1 MTGVLDMQRCAVR
14 LVPFVFGLLLAGS
27 GFYTRTGNAQGAQ
40 SVALASPEK
49 FFGFRMGADRKLAN
63 WDKLHEYYQLLAKNS
78 NKVKLVELGKTSE
91 GRPYIA
97 LFISAPANLAKLDHY
112 QKLNARLAD
121 PRGLPEAE
129 GQKVAAEARAVVIQS
144 FALHSSEVAASQTA
158 AEFVYDSLTR
168 TDDEA
173 QRMLD
178 NVISI
183 VVPSINPDGTQMIA
197 DWYMK
202 YAGTQYEAAGLPW
215 LYQKYS
221 GHDNNRDGFALNLP
235 ESQNLGKL
243 MYRDWMPQA
252 YVDHHQMGSG
262 NARLYIPP
270 YAEPIRP
277 GGDPLVWR
285 EMAWWGAHMGNKL
298 EAAGKTGV
306 IGAAIYSGWG
316 HMGFHWITPF
326 HNIAGMLTESA
337 SARLATPMYL
347 HPDQLRGGPRN
358 LPAYESQTTM
368 PSLWPGGWWRVRDIV
383 EQQKIA
389 AWATVDLAAR
399 NRETVLWNMYLK
411 GNRQTE
417 RGANGDVKAYAIAAA
432 QHDPLTVKKLVNM
445 LLNSGVEV
453 HQAKAQFVADGR
465 VYGPGSFVV
474 SMAQPKQGL
483 VRWMLGRTFY
493 PDNTYTR
500 DVEGNPIRPYDM
512 STDTFAEF
520 MGVRTD
526 PVGEK
531 FDAELMKL
539 TAHVPLKGTVS
550 TSAANG
556 YVLSTKLNDSFR
568 AVFQLLDKGV
578 QVRRIRQRVRP
589 GSDRGQTG
597 VRPGSDPMPGDFIV
611 SGGSPAVLTAVA
623 AETGVDFAA
632 LGGPA
637 PATVQDVPKPRVA
650 MYQRYAG
657 GNMDEGWTRLMF
669 EQFSVPYK
677 SIMDAEIKAGGLE
690 AKYDVIVLPSDAV
703 PAMTGERPAA
713 GGGGEGGRGGGRGGG
728 GGGAPETTPPEYV
741 SGFGAEGVKALEAF
755 VQKGGTLV
763 TFAQAG
769 DLPIQR
775 FGLPIR
781 NIVAGLAPREFW
793 SPGSTLRVRFDSQ
806 HPLAYGMP
814 SEGLALFLAGCQVYE
829 VTSTDRSQ
837 DVQILSTY
845 VDRDILQSGW
855 LLGEQVIAKKAAA
868 VAVKHGQGTVVL
880 IGFRPQHRD
889 QTHGTFKLVFNALL
903 YKGAA
908 QPEGT
913 ASQRP

>member
-1 MTGVLDMQRCAVR
+1 MHGYLVR
-14 LVPFVFGLLLAGS
+14 LSPILIALILTGS
-27 GFYTRTGNAQGAQ
+27 GFYTRTGSAQG
-40 SVALASPEK
+40 ALASPEK
-49 FFGFRMGADRKLAN
+49 FFGFRMGEDRKLAN
-63 WDKLHEYYQLLAKNS
+63 WDKLHEYYQLLARS
-78 NKVKLVELGKTSE
+78 STKVKLVDLGKSSE

-97 LFISAPANLAKLDHY
+97 LLISSPANLAKLDHY
-112 QKLNARLAD
+112 RQLNARLAD
-121 PRGLPEAE
+121 PRGLSEAE

-168 TDDEA
+168 PDEEA

-202 YAGTQYEAAGLPW
+202 YVGTQYEAAGLPW
-215 LYQKYS
+215 LYQKYA

-235 ESQNLGKL
+235 ESQNLAKL

-270 YAEPIRP
+270 YAEPIRL

-285 EMAWWGAHMGNKL
+285 EMAWWGAHMGNRL

-358 LPAYESQTTM
+358 LPEYESQTTM
-368 PSLWPGGWWRVRDIV
+368 PSIWPGGWWRVRDIV

-411 GNRQTE
+411 GTRQTE
-417 RGANGDVKAYAIAAA
+417 RGANGEVKAYAIAAS
-432 QHDPLTVKKLVNM
+432 QHDPLTARKLVNM

-465 VYGPGSFVV
+465 MYGAGSFVV

-493 PDNTYTR
+493 PDNSFTR
-500 DVEGNPIRPYDM
+500 DTDGNPIRPYDM
-512 STDTFAEF
+512 STDTFGEF
-520 MGVRTD
+520 MGVRADT
-526 PVGEK
+526 VGEK
-531 FDAELMKL
+531 FDAELVKL
-539 TAHVPLKGTVS
+539 SGQVPLKGTVAA
-550 TSAANG
+550 SAPNG
-556 YVLSTKLNDSFR
+556 YVLSTRLNDSFR

-578 QVRRIRQRVRP
+578 SIRRIRQGIKP
-589 GSDRGQTG
+589 GSERTQTG
-597 VRPGSDPMPGDFIV
+597 VRPASEAAGDFLV
-611 SGGSPAVLTAVA
+611 GAGSSDILNGVA
-623 AETGVDFAA
+623 AATGVDFVA
-632 LGGPA
+632 LPGAVPA
-637 PATVQDVPKPRVA
+637 NAIDVTKPRVA
-650 MYQRYAG
+650 MYQRYGG
-657 GNMDEGWTRLMF
+657 GNIDEGWTRLMF
-669 EQFSVPYK
+669 EQFNVPFK
-677 SIMDAEIKAGGLE
+677 TIMDAEIKEGSLE
-690 AKYDVIVLPSDAV
+690 SKYDVIVLPSDSIA
-703 PAMTGERPAA
+703 AMTGERAA
-713 GGGGEGGRGGGRGGG
+713 GGEGEGGRGGGRGGG
-728 GGGAPETTPPEYV
+728 GGGAAPADNTPPEYR
-741 SGFGAEGVKALEAF
+741 SGFGAEGVKALQAF

-775 FGLPIR
+775 FGLPVR
-781 NIVAGLAPREFW
+781 NVVAGLAPREFW
-793 SPGSTLRVRFDSQ
+793 SPGSTLRVRFDHQ
-806 HPLAYGMP
+806 HPLGYGMP
-814 SEGLALFLAGCQVYE
+814 SDGLALFLAGCQAYE

-837 DVQILSTY
+837 DVHILSTY

-868 VAVKHGQGTVVL
+868 VAVKHGEGTVVL

-903 YKGAA
+903 YRSSSSRDA
-908 QPEGT
+908 T
-913 ASQRP
+913 TSQGR